1 MTALVILI
9 DLHVGKC
16 QPRRLSL
23 VCLCQINIVNNN
35 LIPIIFEVPAP
46 AVEGNEEGASTSC
59 STETSKSNNLV
70 RIQQRKQ
77 QVYNWPRNKK
87 ILKLAIYSHCQVI

>member
-1 MTALVILI
+1 MSAEETKPSKIITSTKYETIYPNVIIL
-9 DLHVGKC
+9 K
-16 QPRRLSL
+16 
-23 VCLCQINIVNNN
+23 
-35 LIPIIFEVPAP
+35 FPAP

-59 STETSKSNNLV
+59 ATETSKSNNLV

-87 ILKLAIYSHCQVI
+87 ILKLAIYSHCQVIFKFEEAFLIY